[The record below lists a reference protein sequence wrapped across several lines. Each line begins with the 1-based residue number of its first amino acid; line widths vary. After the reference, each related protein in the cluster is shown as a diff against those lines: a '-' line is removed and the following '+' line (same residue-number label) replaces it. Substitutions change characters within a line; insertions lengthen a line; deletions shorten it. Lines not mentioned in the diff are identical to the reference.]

1 MRADD
6 RTWRRMPRLR
16 WVWLAIAVC
25 QAACGVYFATQG
37 EWAWTAI
44 TAILTVT
51 SYLQHVVASS
61 GTVADVLGLRLG
73 RRHVPWDDVVG
84 FRRQGRDLDVLSL
97 RLADGSEVPLTVPGG
112 QLDELLASPP
122 RTCATSRCAAAAG
135 WPSSANSC
143 ATPARGRPEAP
154 CPCHSSHADHSLRRH
169 VRKAG
174 R

>member
-112 QLDELLASPP
+112 QLDELLAYAP
-122 RTCATSRCAAAAG
+122 SRLRDVEVR
-135 WPSSANSC
+135 
-143 ATPARGRPEAP
+143 RGSRLAE
-154 CPCHSSHADHSLRRH
+154 LRQQLRDT
-169 VRKAG
+169 G
-174 R
+174 EG